1 MKRLGPRPFRRLTLV
16 LSIGVLLCGCAEQ
29 RIRESAQ
36 GQMRAGRYEDAV
48 RSLQEGLDKYPDSA
62 ILRAGVLEA
71 RTEAVSRVVNDA
83 TLARAQGR
91 FDEAEKILQ
100 RGLALYPGNPRLESL
115 LSSLDTERR
124 QRASLAEAEALFAQR
139 NLAAATKV
147 VSESLKSNPRQ
158 PELLALQRRI
168 EVEQRQT
175 QFKSSQRSLAET
187 RPISLDFRDAN
198 LRSVLDLVS
207 RNSGINFILD
217 KDIRPDTRI
226 TVFLRSAKVED
237 AIDLITSTYQLSKK
251 VIDDQTV
258 LIYPNTPEK
267 QREHQ
272 EQLVKVFYLS
282 NGDAKGAAVFLKSM
296 LKIREPFV
304 DERSNMLS
312 LRESQENIQLAER
325 LITLFDTSEP
335 EVLLEVEVIEINTTR
350 LTELGVNFPNTF
362 SLTLLPPGT
371 DTGLNLANIRGIT
384 RDRIGLTIGGV
395 TVNLNR
401 TTGDYNTLA
410 SPRIRVKSR
419 EKARV
424 LVGDKIPLIT
434 STTGT
439 GGFVSDSVNY
449 IDVGLKLDVEPT
461 VYLDDDVSI
470 KLGLEVSSLGNV
482 VKTASGTQA
491 YQIGTRNANTTLR
504 LRDGE
509 TQLLAGLISTQDR
522 NDARKLPGLGDL
534 PVAGRLFSSQRDDN
548 QRTELVLSITP
559 HIVRNVR
566 RPEVSE
572 GELWVG
578 TEAVPRLRQVGG
590 IAVASEDLPSRQP
603 ASPGGAQDTAQT
615 SPSKAVEPAGPTAQ
629 WVGAGEVKVGETL
642 TATLNLQTPQ
652 ALRGVPVRVAYSKD
666 KLELLGIEEG
676 DLFRQG
682 GAPTSFTKAIE
693 ASVGQATAGVLRNQ
707 LSGATGQ
714 GSFVVLK
721 FKALAAGPA
730 EIAVRSLDP
739 IGLAGPVPKPA
750 TLPVLQ
756 VQVR

>member
-1 MKRLGPRPFRRLTLV
+1 
-16 LSIGVLLCGCAEQ
+16 
-29 RIRESAQ
+29 
-36 GQMRAGRYEDAV
+36 MRAGRYE
-48 RSLQEGLDKYPDSA
+48 EA
-62 ILRAGVLEA
+62 IQGLRAGLARYPESATLRAGIVEA
-71 RTEAVSRVVNDA
+71 RSEAV
-83 TLARAQGR
+83 ARAIADAAAARNEGR
-91 FDEAEKILQ
+91 LDDAEKILRRAQ
-100 RGLALYPGNPRLESL
+100 TLQPENTRIESL
-115 LSSLDTERR
+115 LSGIDVERR
-124 QRASLAEAEALFAQR
+124 QRAALAEANDLFAKR
-139 NLAAATKV
+139 KLAAASSTIA
-147 VSESLKSNPRQ
+147 EALKSNPRH

-168 EVEQRQT
+168 ELEQRQA
-175 QFKSSQRSLAET
+175 QVKRSQIGLAET

-198 LRSVLDLVS
+198 LRTVLDVVS

-217 KDIRPDTRI
+217 KDIRADTRI
-226 TVFLRSAKVED
+226 TIFLRSARVED
-237 AIDLITSTYQLSKK
+237 AINLITSTYQLSKK
-251 VIDDQTV
+251 VIDSQTL

-272 EQLVKVFYLS
+272 EQIVKVFYLS
-282 NGDAKGAAVFLKSM
+282 NGDAKGAAAFLKSM

-325 LITLFDTSEP
+325 LVSLYDTSDP

-350 LTELGVNFPNTF
+350 LTELGINFPNTF
-362 SLTLLPPGT
+362 SLTLLPPSG

-384 RDRIGLTIGGV
+384 RDRIGLTVGGV

-410 SPRIRVKSR
+410 SPRIRVKSKD
-419 EKARV
+419 KARV

-439 GGFVSDSVNY
+439 GGFVSDSVSY
-449 IDVGLKLDVEPT
+449 LEVGLKLEVEPT
-461 VYLDDDVSI
+461 VYMDDDVSI

-522 NDARKLPGLGDL
+522 NDASRVPGLGDL

-559 HIVRNVR
+559 HIIRNVR
-566 RPEVSE
+566 RPDVNE

-578 TEAVPRLRQVGG
+578 TEAAPRMRPVGG
-590 IAVASEDLPSRQP
+590 VSIPPETSSDQRTPTNAGATSPGAGP
-603 ASPGGAQDTAQT
+603 ASQDG
-615 SPSKAVEPAGPTAQ
+615 SPAKPRVEDPVGPTVLWAGPAQ
-629 WVGAGEVKVGETL
+629 AKVGETFTVSL
-642 TATLNLQTPQ
+642 RLKTTQP
-652 ALRGVPVRVAYSKD
+652 LRGVPLRFGFGKD
-666 KLELLGIEEG
+666 KLELVDIDEG
-676 DLFRQG
+676 DLFKQG
-682 GAPTSFTKAIE
+682 GAATSFTKTIDA
-693 ASVGQATAGVLRNQ
+693 AQGQATTGVLRNQ
-707 LSGATGQ
+707 ANGATGE
-714 GSFVVLK
+714 GNVVSLK
-721 FKALAAGPA
+721 FKALAAGA
-730 EIAVRSLDP
+730 SDITILSLDP

-750 TLPVLQ
+750 ALPVLRVQ
-756 VQVR
+756 VQ